1 MSSNEQQTISDL
13 HAELSSLK
21 EEIKEAKQER
31 MAAMSN
37 LENAVGV
44 DTKSQKLLDSA
55 SANLTGLQNKELA
68 LLELIF
74 RLTHHPA
81 PNKENLDLESS
92 TNLISSILASNMTYH
107 DKESILTDMMQ
118 SKDKEIFSKDSLL
131 ALNLVELKRV
141 RGERDYLKSN
151 LDARFI
157 IESYEA
163 DLPSSYKDRNTEKM
177 VAISRK
183 EKWAKHLKQN
193 PGIAQELKACDAQVD
208 WVLKVAEIYENLSRN
223 IHKRTLDVGE
233 GSYLVYIRKG
243 LPKQ

>member
-31 MAAMSN
+31 MAAKSN

-44 DTKSQKLLDSA
+44 DTKFQKLLESA

-131 ALNLVELKRV
+131 ALNLV
-141 RGERDYLKSN
+141 
-151 LDARFI
+151 
-157 IESYEA
+157 
-163 DLPSSYKDRNTEKM
+163 
-177 VAISRK
+177 
-183 EKWAKHLKQN
+183 
-193 PGIAQELKACDAQVD
+193 
-208 WVLKVAEIYENLSRN
+208 
-223 IHKRTLDVGE
+223 
-233 GSYLVYIRKG
+233 
-243 LPKQ
+243 